1 LHDVVRI
8 FRGATCYRHFQ
19 QAIVVKGPRH
29 HLDEFIVIPLADLF
43 QLSAPIARIQ
53 VQSDLHKHERLG
65 ELAAQPPVP
74 Q

>member
-1 LHDVVRI
+1 MRI
-8 FRGATCYRHFQ
+8 FRGATRYRHLQ

-29 HLDEFIVIPLADLF
+29 HLDEFIMIPLADLF

-53 VQSDLHKHERLG
+53 MQSDLHKHERSSQ
-65 ELAAQPPVP
+65 LAAQPPVP